1 MEGENAGIPSAA
13 NAKHGKP
20 RHARR
25 AIRRTVTALWPQRA
39 RDKAPDVAAGSF
51 TSGPVLASRAAFSAR
66 RMLAAERIERL
77 TAQQAEHDLGFAF
90 RTPAQR
96 ERGQAGAP
104 GGSGLASWAARFDS
118 SGSVIGFI
126 GFRFYCPVSKEIG
139 GDIIASCSKPED
151 FEKNSTL
158 FLVTVPGSAA

>member
-1 MEGENAGIPSAA
+1 MERENAGIPSAA

-20 RHARR
+20 RHR
-25 AIRRTVTALWPQRA
+25 APGDSTDRY
-39 RDKAPDVAAGSF
+39 
-51 TSGPVLASRAAFSAR
+51 
-66 RMLAAERIERL
+66 LAAERIERL
-77 TAQQAEHDLGFAF
+77 NAQQAEHDLGFAF

-126 GFRFYCPVSKEIG
+126 GFRVYCPVSKEIG
-139 GDIIASCSKPED
+139 GDI
-151 FEKNSTL
+151 
-158 FLVTVPGSAA
+158 

>member
-1 MEGENAGIPSAA
+1 MQNTGNLVI
-13 NAKHGKP
+13 
-20 RHARR
+20 ARR

-66 RMLAAERIERL
+66 RMLAAERIERIERL

-126 GFRFYCPVSKEIG
+126 GFRVYCPESKEIG

-158 FLVTVPGSAA
+158 FLVTVAGSAA